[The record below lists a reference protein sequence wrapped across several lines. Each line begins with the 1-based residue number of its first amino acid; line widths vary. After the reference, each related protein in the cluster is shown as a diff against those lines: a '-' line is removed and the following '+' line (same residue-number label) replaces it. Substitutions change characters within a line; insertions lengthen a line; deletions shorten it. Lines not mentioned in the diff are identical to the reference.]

1 MKAYIKNKQG
11 FSLIE
16 VLVALSILFFFIMAF
31 SVLFSN
37 SFSYIFVSGSKT
49 ETQYSIQEAAENSY
63 LDSSTVFSD
72 VDTIETFVSGF
83 TIIINDLSEPAVL
96 LDGRIVEMEA
106 SYPDSTGNENDI
118 LITYFIPSGVTR

>member
-83 TIIINDLSEPAVL
+83 TIIFNDLSEPAVL

>member
-16 VLVALSILFFFIMAF
+16 VLVALTILFFFIMAF

-83 TIIINDLSEPAVL
+83 TIIFNDLSEPAVL

-118 LITYFIPSGVTR
+118 LITYFIPSGVTK

>member
-83 TIIINDLSEPAVL
+83 TIIFNDLSEPAVL

-118 LITYFIPSGVTR
+118 LITYFIPSGVTK